1 MKKLTLFVLLFVTAI
16 SFANNVESNS
26 LLEKATEA
34 NQLELSA
41 SDDEDFACAL
51 TTTRIFYRMAKRRVL
66 SMDTGETLTEVTVVI
81 DSICTTCYHY
91 DSTPPTTTCVNY

>member
-34 NQLELSA
+34 NQLELNA
-41 SDDEDFACAL
+41 SDEESVSCL
-51 TTTRIFYRMAKRRVL
+51 VVTTRVFYRMAKRQVL
-66 SMDTGETLTEVTVVI
+66 SLVPGQTVTEVTMVI
-81 DSICTTCYHY
+81 DSICQTCYRG
-91 DSTPPTTTCVNY
+91 DGTPPTTTCVYY